1 MTSVIE
7 EDLTLEGDLKSN
19 EGIVEVKGKVVGNVA
34 AASIVLHRSGNI
46 DGAVTASSVSLE
58 GSYQGTLKCDDLRVA
73 ASSKVSGDF
82 SARTMTTESG
92 AVLVGKVNITG

>member
-19 EGIVEVKGKVVGNVA
+19 EGTVEVKGKVVGNVV
-34 AASIVLHRSGNI
+34 AASIVLHKGGNI

-73 ASSKVSGDF
+73 ATSKVKGDV

-92 AVLVGKVNITG
+92 AILVGKVKITG